1 MAIDGTGVTELT
13 QGGTPVA
20 SDSLEGIA
28 SESNHVGNRQGA
40 LFEDSAI
47 YIYTAQR
54 QQTRISE
61 APRKANENSAND
73 TRSGLGGGVRDAS
86 REQQVCY

>member
-1 MAIDGTGVTELT
+1 MHLASSKYAIDRTGVTELT

-40 LFEDSAI
+40 LF
-47 YIYTAQR
+47 
-54 QQTRISE
+54 
-61 APRKANENSAND
+61 
-73 TRSGLGGGVRDAS
+73 
-86 REQQVCY
+86 